1 MINKQNLWFVTLFS
15 IILVL
20 TIFYISINEDSIKE
34 YIAETPDTSDTSLV
48 INESTELVALRVE
61 SQEETLETMN
71 NLKNI
76 ILSETTN
83 AEEKN
88 EAYENLLELSNTKG
102 TEEKIEGIIKKE
114 FNLDS
119 FVKIK
124 GNDINIVI
132 DSKEHDYKLANKII
146 RKTAEQFTIQKY
158 ITVKFN

>member
-20 TIFYISINEDSIKE
+20 SIFYISINEDNIKE
-34 YIAETPDTSDTSLV
+34 YIVDNPVTDDTSLV

-102 TEEKIEGIIKKE
+102 TEEKIESIIKKE

-132 DSKEHDYKLANKII
+132 DSKDHNYKIANQII
-146 RKTAEQFTIQKY
+146 RKTAEQFNIQKY